1 MENQLVKNSLFVL
14 MAALV
19 ACSSD
24 DNSTNSEND
33 TSSQKTIV
41 ILYDNDVHC
50 EVSGYSAIAGL
61 RDAIAKSDTAY
72 TALVSSGDYLQGASF
87 GIVSKGEYVVKLLNS
102 SGYDVV
108 GLGNHEF
115 DYKTPRLIELA
126 KEMDATIVS
135 SNLTDSQGKL
145 LFEPYAIKQFG
156 NKKIAFVGVLTPYTM
171 AAEAYSFYDGD
182 WKLIYN
188 LHPDDVIE
196 YVQKAVDDAR
206 EEGADYVIL
215 LSHVGEIEEV
225 EGMLTSQELVSKT
238 SGIDVV
244 LDAHSHSAIEE
255 NWLLNADGDS
265 VLISQTGTKFE
276 NIGKLEISPD
286 GKFVTHLIPMD
297 GVTTRS
303 SRVEATYDSILAV
316 SNDVLNEVI
325 ASTDFAL
332 NINDEDGNR
341 AIRNQETNL
350 GDFIADALRY
360 SAGAQIGMVNGG
372 GVRAKVDAGEITYKN
387 VIDAL
392 PYENKLCL
400 LEATGQQIVDA
411 LEVSSASVP
420 EEFGGFLQ
428 VSGLKFE
435 IDTSVENTFT
445 MNEDDF
451 SLKVDGDRRAKNVM
465 VENEDGSYS
474 EIDLKKKYT
483 VGLSK
488 YLARESGENKTLN
501 KATIKKEFSTTEG
514 DAVIEF
520 LTNKLD
526 GEVPKKY
533 EKTQGRIVIH

>member
-1 MENQLVKNSLFVL
+1 MENQLVKNSFFVL

-156 NKKIAFVGVLTPYTM
+156 NNKIAFVGVLTPYTM

-520 LTNKLD
+520 LTKKLD

>member
-19 ACSSD
+19 ACSND
-24 DNSTNSEND
+24 DNSTNSENE

-188 LHPDDVIE
+188 LHPDDVVE

-520 LTNKLD
+520 LTNELD

>member
-50 EVSGYSAIAGL
+50 EISGYSAIAGL

-188 LHPDDVIE
+188 LHQDDVVE

-206 EEGADYVIL
+206 EEGADYVIA

-244 LDAHSHSAIEE
+244 LDAHSHSAVEE

-265 VLISQTGTKFE
+265 VLISQTGTKFA

-350 GDFIADALRY
+350 GDLVADALRY
-360 SAGAQIGMVNGG
+360 VAGAQIGMVNGG
-372 GVRAKVDAGEITYKN
+372 GVRAKVDVGMITYKN
-387 VIDAL
+387 VIDVL

-451 SLKVDGDRRAKNVM
+451 SLKVDGDRRVKNVM
-465 VENEDGSYS
+465 VEKEDGSYS
-474 EIDLKKKYT
+474 AIDLKKKYT

-520 LTNKLD
+520 LTKELD

>member
-372 GVRAKVDAGEITYKN
+372 GVRAKVDAGMITYKN

-520 LTNKLD
+520 LTKELD

>member
-19 ACSSD
+19 ACSND

-255 NWLLNADGDS
+255 NWLLNVDGDS
-265 VLISQTGTKFE
+265 VLLSQTGTKFA
-276 NIGKLEISPD
+276 NVGKLEIFSD
-286 GKFVTHLIPMD
+286 GKFVTHLIPID
-297 GVTTRS
+297 SITTRS

-520 LTNKLD
+520 LTKELD

>member
-188 LHPDDVIE
+188 LHQDDVVE

-372 GVRAKVDAGEITYKN
+372 GVRAKVDAGMITYKN

-520 LTNKLD
+520 LTKELD